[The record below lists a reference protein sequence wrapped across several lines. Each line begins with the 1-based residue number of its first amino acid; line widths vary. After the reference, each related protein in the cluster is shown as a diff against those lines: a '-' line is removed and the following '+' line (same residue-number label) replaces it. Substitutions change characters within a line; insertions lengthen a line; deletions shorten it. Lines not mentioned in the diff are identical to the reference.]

1 MLTAS
6 SAEKYPIA
14 PQTGPSCGFYANVP
28 ALTYASGVNIAHSTS
43 FIRSIYQLHRGDRR
57 IESSFSKEK
66 FYELFAIPYSAHE
79 IKHEDI
85 SRDVLRKN
93 LINRIEQCFNA
104 GLSKGYA
111 YSLRVTG
118 VFGGPHNALLLEKI
132 SDQYVVHDPYPG
144 MIKHLT
150 KEQLADWMLVP
161 TSATK
166 DQDQPRYISQYL
178 EVALP
183 HRHQSPW
190 ITLDQL
196 PTSLQIVISP
206 EERVLIQKALAQALK
221 KPKGQGIDA
230 LIEQYPLIDFAA
242 ISDNK
247 DGKKFSNAI
256 NNTLKESELT
266 GVINLAKFTLA
277 QWHLHQQS
285 RIPAMV
291 LDGRPHAFLGYQP
304 SKTDAENQA
313 MLMCDNG
320 SKTVAITIE
329 QALHLFKKSGCNY
342 GSICLPNRKK

>member
-1 MLTAS
+1 MLTAR
-6 SAEKYPIA
+6 SAEIYPIA

-28 ALTYASGVNIAHSTS
+28 ALTYASGVNIAQSTS

-79 IKHEDI
+79 VKHENLTRDI
-85 SRDVLRKN
+85 LRKN
-93 LINRIEQCFNA
+93 LISRIEESFDA

-144 MIKHLT
+144 LIKQLT

-166 DQDQPRYISQYL
+166 DQDQPRYITQYL
-178 EVALP
+178 EVELS

-190 ITLDQL
+190 LTLDQL

-206 EERVLIQKALAQALK
+206 EERALIQKALAQALK
-221 KPKGQGIDA
+221 KPEGQGIDA
-230 LIEQYPLIDFAA
+230 LMEQYPLIDFAA
-242 ISDNK
+242 ISDHK
-247 DGKKFSNAI
+247 DGKSFSNAI
-256 NNTLKESELT
+256 NDTLKESELT

-277 QWHLHQQS
+277 QWHLRRQS
-285 RIPAMV
+285 RISVMV

-304 SKTDAENQA
+304 SKTDDKIQA
-313 MLMCDNG
+313 TLLCDDG
-320 SKTVAITIE
+320 TKTLAITIE
-329 QALHLFKKSGCNY
+329 QALRMFKKSGCHY
-342 GSICLPNRKK
+342 GSICLPNRK